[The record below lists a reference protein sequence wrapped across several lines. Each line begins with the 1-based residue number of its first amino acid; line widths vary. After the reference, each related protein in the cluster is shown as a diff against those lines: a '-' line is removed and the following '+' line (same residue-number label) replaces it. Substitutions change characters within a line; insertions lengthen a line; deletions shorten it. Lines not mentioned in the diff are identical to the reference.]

1 MKSSQMKSSQMKS
14 SQMKSLKMTLRDYKN
29 VLKFYK
35 IDTEPLTNKA
45 IKEKAEHFLAV
56 KLCKCIKN
64 IRAGAG
70 RAGTGRAGTGRAG
83 RGKAGSEKRAIS
95 ICYNSVLTKKN
106 LKVFKFTCK
115 KKAKLLPKKGTRKMF
130 VEHNS
135 AYNSL
140 SEKLK
145 K

>member
-1 MKSSQMKSSQMKS
+1 MKSSQI
-14 SQMKSLKMTLRDYKN
+14 KSLKMTLRDYKN

-64 IRAGAG
+64 IRAGTG
-70 RAGTGRAGTGRAG
+70 RAGTGTGTGRAGT
-83 RGKAGSEKRAIS
+83 GSEKRAIS

-140 SEKLK
+140 GV
-145 K
+145 

>member
-1 MKSSQMKSSQMKS
+1 MKS

-29 VLKFYK
+29 ILKFYK
-35 IDTEPLTNKA
+35 IDTVSLTNKA

-64 IRAGAG
+64 IRAGS
-70 RAGTGRAGTGRAG
+70 AGTGRAGSAGTGRAG
-83 RGKAGSEKRAIS
+83 SSEKRAIS
-95 ICYNSVLTKKN
+95 LCYNSVLTKKN

-115 KKAKLLPKKGTRKMF
+115 KKAKLLPKKGTRKMCI
-130 VEHNS
+130 EHNS

-140 SEKLK
+140 AEKLK

>member
-1 MKSSQMKSSQMKS
+1 
-14 SQMKSLKMTLRDYKN
+14 MTLRDYKN
-29 VLKFYK
+29 ILKFYK

-64 IRAGAG
+64 IRAG
-70 RAGTGRAGTGRAG
+70 TGRAGTGTG
-83 RGKAGSEKRAIS
+83 TGSEKRAIS

-140 SEKLK
+140 GV
-145 K
+145 

>member
-1 MKSSQMKSSQMKS
+1 MKS

-64 IRAGAG
+64 IRAGTG
-70 RAGTGRAGTGRAG
+70 TGKAGT
-83 RGKAGSEKRAIS
+83 GKAGSEKRAIS

-140 SEKLK
+140 GV
-145 K
+145 

>member
-1 MKSSQMKSSQMKS
+1 MKSSKMKSSQI
-14 SQMKSLKMTLRDYKN
+14 KSLKMTLRDYKN

-64 IRAGAG
+64 IRAGTG
-70 RAGTGRAGTGRAG
+70 RAGTGTGTGRAGT
-83 RGKAGSEKRAIS
+83 GSEKRAIS

-140 SEKLK
+140 GV
-145 K
+145 